1 MGDHKKTYIPACPE
15 GVCNCIFDPG
25 YIAARN
31 PALYREIY
39 GERTP
44 EQVTDWLMN
53 QLAGNDNSCIE

>member
-1 MGDHKKTYIPACPE
+1 MSNPKKTYIPGCPE
-15 GVCNCIFDPG
+15 GVCNCIFDPA
-25 YIAARN
+25 YIVAHN